1 MRIRVALL
9 STAAALAVASG
20 AQAQSVN
27 YGQLEQFFG
36 EPVTSSATG
45 SPQKA
50 ADAPANMEIINAEE
64 IRRSGASNIPD
75 ILSFVSGLDVR
86 HYSNGQTDVSV
97 RGYDQPGSP
106 RLLVMVNGR
115 QVYSDDFGYTS
126 WDSIPVQLDEIRQI
140 EVIRGPNSALFGFN
154 AVGGVINIITY
165 DPLNDSVNSVTARGG
180 TDGYGGGSAVGT
192 FHWGDTAGLR
202 LSAGGYRDSEASG
215 SGQPPVEARYYDGT
229 PYSRS
234 FAADG
239 RLQIAPGVLA
249 TLEGTSSQ
257 SEHTMELP
265 TSGYM
270 SNVLYRNNSIKA
282 GLAADTGLG
291 LMNVLVYRNDQHFD
305 SQGPQGGFYLDN
317 VSYVVQ
323 ANDLLKVAA
332 DHTIR
337 FGVEYRNNSVSSLA
351 LLNGATGY
359 EVYSGSAM
367 WDWQISPSVSLTNS
381 LRLDHLTL
389 SRSDAVQALSP
400 FSLAQYNAG
409 SVTEPSFN
417 SGLVYKVTDDDTVR
431 LLASRGVQAPSLL
444 DFAFQLPIHSGPY
457 TIGDVAGN
465 PDTHAATVTNF
476 EADYDRALPGLHS
489 VVRTSAYYQ
498 ETRDVIN
505 PAFNGAPTFLRL
517 TPLPWVVEET
527 QNIGS
532 SKAAGGEIG
541 IKGENAGWRWHA
553 SYSLIKI
560 SDSLSLNYSTATPYP
575 VNYSK
580 GTPTNA
586 IIAGFGYTT
595 GKWEMDVDSRWQ
607 SSFTDFATDAK
618 GVVYAK
624 TIDDY
629 FTGNVR
635 VGYNIIDAVQLAVTA
650 EQLTQASI
658 VESAGLPNDRR
669 VLFSVNA
676 KF

>member
-9 STAAALAVASG
+9 STAAVLALASE

-36 EPVTSSATG
+36 EPVTTSATG

-50 ADAPANMEIINAEE
+50 TDAPANMEIINADE
-64 IRRSGASNIPD
+64 IRRSGATNIPD

-140 EVIRGPNSALFGFN
+140 EVIKGPNSALFGFN

-192 FHWGDTAGLR
+192 FHWNDQAGLR
-202 LSAGGYRDSEASG
+202 LSVGGYRDSES
-215 SGQPPVEARYYDGT
+215 SQRNQPAADAPFYDGT
-229 PYSRS
+229 PYARS

-239 RLQIAPGVLA
+239 RLQIAPGILA

-257 SEHTMELP
+257 SEHAMMLP
-265 TSGYM
+265 TSGLM
-270 SNVLYRNNSIKA
+270 DTVVYRNNSLKA
-282 GLAADTGLG
+282 GLAADTSLG
-291 LMNVLVYRNDQHFD
+291 LINVLAYRNDQHFTAL
-305 SQGPQGGFYLDN
+305 GPTGGFYLDN
-317 VSYVVQ
+317 VSYVAQ
-323 ANDLLKVAA
+323 ANDLFKVGTDNTFRIGA
-332 DHTIR
+332 
-337 FGVEYRNNSVSSLA
+337 EYRNNSLTSQTIMD
-351 LLNGATGY
+351 GTTGY
-359 EVYSGSAM
+359 QVYSGSAM
-367 WDWQISPSVSLTNS
+367 WNWQISPAIALTNS

-389 SRSDAVQALSP
+389 SRTDPVQPLSP
-400 FSLAQYNAG
+400 YSVAQYDSA
-409 SVTEPSFN
+409 SLTEPSFN
-417 SGLVYKVTDDDTVR
+417 SGLVYKLTDEDTVR

-444 DFAFQLPIHSGPY
+444 DFAFQLPIHAGPY
-457 TIGDVAGN
+457 TIGDSAGN
-465 PDTHAATVTNF
+465 PDTNAATVTNF
-476 EADYDRALPGLHS
+476 EADYDRAIPELHS
-489 VVRTSAYYQ
+489 TIRTAAYYQ
-498 ETRDVIN
+498 QTRDVIN
-505 PAFNGAPTFLRL
+505 PAFNGEPIYLRL
-517 TPLPWVVEET
+517 TPLPYVVTET

-560 SDSLSLNYSTATPYP
+560 SDSLSLNYSPATPYP
-575 VNYSK
+575 VGFSR
-580 GTPTNA
+580 GTPEHS
-586 IIAGFGYTT
+586 IVAGFGYTT
-595 GKWEMDVDSRWQ
+595 GKWEMDLDSRWQ
-607 SSFTDFATDAK
+607 SSFTDFATNAK
-618 GVVYAK
+618 GVLYAQ
-624 TIDDY
+624 TIDNY

-635 VGYNIIDAVQLAVTA
+635 VGYSIIDAVQLAVTA

-658 VESAGLPNDRR
+658 VETAGLPSDRR